1 LNFSTDELQ
10 GFWKEKAKEGDR
22 KFVRELEDSWEVKVK
37 RGVEK
42 VCERGRLRD
51 EKVYE
56 RERLKE
62 GTRRSVKRE
71 G

>member
-1 LNFSTDELQ
+1 M
-10 GFWKEKAKEGDR
+10 
-22 KFVRELEDSWEVKVK
+22 K
-37 RGVEK
+37 RGVDK

-62 GTRRSVKRE
+62 GKRRYVKRK